1 MSKLVSVLNVA
12 MFFVFLAFVAVQYND
27 PDPYL
32 WMPMYGA
39 AALACWLRWRSRP
52 WRLLATLAGLVALV
66 WALTILPDVLGNV
79 SIGDM
84 FSSWHMITILVEE
97 EREMFGLLIVATWMG
112 VLLIASR
119 RRASDAVTRR

>member
-1 MSKLVSVLNVA
+1 M
-12 MFFVFLAFVAVQYND
+12 
-27 PDPYL
+27 
-32 WMPMYGA
+32 
-39 AALACWLRWRSRP
+39 
-52 WRLLATLAGLVALV
+52 LAGLVALV